1 MSLFRVY
8 QNLSKTPF
16 LSCVKCRTL
25 NTNKIYETFYNVRNL
40 NCYFKRQN
48 SSSVQQNDVI
58 SFESM
63 LEKRRKESQRTIL
76 VQVHSDQSCSDL
88 YKHCSQFGI
97 IESMFHYTLP
107 DSSAHFVLVEFS
119 NEEGVKSVLSSC
131 AHLDATQVVPVQSP
145 FLWFR
150 AQEKKSKLQKKA
162 HDNTKIPI
170 YYKQTDLPSNNE
182 LYDLLMQAEN
192 ISDQMLM
199 LYNGTC
205 LNEIGARLRFLTA
218 HQVEAAI
225 KGLFPQ
231 TQCLPFGSS
240 VNGFG
245 KLNCD
250 LDIAVKLDG
259 PSGKDSSN
267 CRLIFHTK
275 TSLSNGRSQVQRY
288 METLADMIQLF
299 MPGCSGVK
307 RILQARVPIVKYKQ
321 DLTGVD
327 CDLSMTNMT
336 AVHMSELLYTF
347 GCIDWRVRLL
357 VFTVKHWAAAV
368 NLTNSSP
375 GRWITNFSL
384 TLLVIFYLQQVKIL
398 PSIDM
403 LQRMARSVD
412 KRISDDGVNCTFLRD
427 VSSFQTN
434 PVPEVSTL
442 TSLLLGFFEYYATF
456 DFGSKAVAL
465 GPGIPI
471 PKQDYSPLYIIN
483 PLEQHLNVSK
493 NVSLEETERLKVEL
507 RNAAW
512 QLESMSHVAR
522 SDKSDQWGLVEL
534 FKESHMSVKTRNLFL
549 SALNRQKAD
558 SRLLTVKDLFE
569 NNENSN
575 KSDNVSKNSSESSV
589 RTDIQ
594 RTKPVSK
601 VTLTRRVRKR

>member
-8 QNLSKTPF
+8 RNVCKPPLMTC
-16 LSCVKCRTL
+16 LKC
-25 NTNKIYETFYNVRNL
+25 
-40 NCYFKRQN
+40 KRQN
-48 SSSVQQNDVI
+48 KFNDSFYVARSVSFHLKQYSSSSAQRTDI
-58 SFESM
+58 MSFDSV
-63 LEKRRKESQRTIL
+63 LEKRRKEAQKTIL
-76 VQVHSDQSCSDL
+76 VQVHSDQSCSGL
-88 YKHCSQFGI
+88 YKHCSQFGV
-97 IESMFHYTLP
+97 IENMFHYTVP

-131 AHLDATQVVPVQSP
+131 AHLDPTQVVPVQSP

-170 YYKQTDLPSNNE
+170 NYQQTDLPSNNE
-182 LYDLLMQAEN
+182 LNILLTQTEH
-192 ISDQMLM
+192 ISDQILV

-225 KGLFPQ
+225 IGLFPQ
-231 TQCLPFGSS
+231 TQCIPFGSS

-259 PSGKDSSN
+259 CYEKDNSKS
-267 CRLIFHTK
+267 RLIFHTK
-275 TSLSNGRSQVQRY
+275 TSLSSGRSQVQRY
-288 METLADMIQLF
+288 METLADMVQLF
-299 MPGCSGVK
+299 LPGCSGIK
-307 RILQARVPIVKYKQ
+307 RILQARVPIVKYRQ

-327 CDLSMTNMT
+327 CDLSMTNLT
-336 AVHMSELLYTF
+336 AVYMSELLYTF
-347 GCIDWRVRLL
+347 GCIDWRVRPL

-398 PSIDM
+398 PAIDI
-403 LQRMARSVD
+403 LKRMARSID
-412 KRISDDGVNCTFLRD
+412 IRISDDGVNCTFLRD
-427 VSSFQTN
+427 VGSIQTE
-434 PVPEVSTL
+434 PLPEVSTL
-442 TSLLLGFFEYYATF
+442 ATLLLGFFEYYATF
-456 DFGSKAVAL
+456 DFSCKAVAL

-483 PLEQHLNVSK
+483 PLEPHLNVSK
-493 NVSLEETERLKVEL
+493 NVSLEETEKLKVEI

-512 QLESMSHVAR
+512 HLESMSHSPV
-522 SDKSDQWGLVEL
+522 SGKHGQWGIVEL
-534 FKESHMSVKTRNLFL
+534 FKESHVSVKNRNVFL
-549 SALNRQKAD
+549 SALSRQKTD
-558 SRLLTVKDLFE
+558 SRLVTVKDLFVSDE
-569 NNENSN
+569 TYNNSGNV
-575 KSDNVSKNSSESSV
+575 DNG
-589 RTDIQ
+589 TDPVDMQ
-594 RTKPVSK
+594 KTKPISK
-601 VTLTRRVRKR
+601 PIRLTRRVRKR

>member
-8 QNLSKTPF
+8 QNLSKT
-16 LSCVKCRTL
+16 LLLTCLKCRRH
-25 NTNKIYETFYNVRNL
+25 NKINDGICMVSNL
-40 NCYFKRQN
+40 KFCFKQHG
-48 SSSVQQNDVI
+48 SSSVQQNDI
-58 SFESM
+58 MSFDSVM
-63 LEKRRKESQRTIL
+63 EKRRKEAQKTIL

-97 IESMFHYTLP
+97 IENMFHYTS
-107 DSSAHFVLVEFS
+107 SSAHFVLVEFL

-131 AHLDATQVVPVQSP
+131 AHLDPTQVVPVHSP

-150 AQEKKSKLQKKA
+150 AQEKKSKLQKRA
-162 HDNTKIPI
+162 DDNTKLPLN
-170 YYKQTDLPSNNE
+170 YKQTDLPSVSE
-182 LYDLLMQAEN
+182 LYDLLIQAEH
-192 ISDQMLM
+192 ISDQILL
-199 LYNGTC
+199 LYNATC

-218 HQVEAAI
+218 NQIEVAI
-225 KGLFPQ
+225 IGLFPQ
-231 TQCLPFGSS
+231 AQCIPFGSS

-245 KLNCD
+245 KVSCD

-259 PSGKDSSN
+259 WSGKDNSKS
-267 CRLIFHTK
+267 RLIFHTK

-299 MPGCSGVK
+299 LPGCSGIK

-336 AVHMSELLYTF
+336 AVYMSELLYTF
-347 GCIDWRVRLL
+347 GCVDWRVRPL

-368 NLTNSSP
+368 NLTNSIP
-375 GRWITNFSL
+375 GRWITNFAL

-398 PSIDM
+398 PTIDI
-403 LQRMARSVD
+403 LKQRARSVD
-412 KRISDDGVNCTFLRD
+412 KRISDDGINCTFLRD
-427 VSSFQTN
+427 VSSVQTN

-442 TSLLLGFFEYYATF
+442 ASLLLGFFQYYATF

-471 PKQDYSPLYIIN
+471 PKQDYSPLYIMN

-512 QLESMSHVAR
+512 NLESMSHGP
-522 SDKSDQWGLVEL
+522 SSGKKGYWGLVEL
-534 FKESHMSVKTRNLFL
+534 FKESHESVKSRNLFL
-549 SALNRQKAD
+549 SALNRHKTD

-569 NNENSN
+569 NSENYNS
-575 KSDNVSKNSSESSV
+575 SDNTKNNKEPNNIQKTKSVSNV
-589 RTDIQ
+589 
-594 RTKPVSK
+594 K
-601 VTLTRRVRKR
+601 VTRRIRKR

>member
-1 MSLFRVY
+1 MSLFQVY
-8 QNLSKTPF
+8 HNLSKT
-16 LSCVKCRTL
+16 LLLACLKCRRQ
-25 NTNKIYETFYNVRNL
+25 NKINGAFCIVRKS
-40 NCYFKRQN
+40 CFKQH
-48 SSSVQQNDVI
+48 SSSVQQNDII
-58 SFESM
+58 SFDSL
-63 LEKRRKESQRTIL
+63 LEKRRKEAQKTIL

-97 IESMFHYTLP
+97 IENMFYYTSSN
-107 DSSAHFVLVEFS
+107 SSAHFVLVEFS
-119 NEEGVKSVLSSC
+119 NDEGLKSVLSSC
-131 AHLDATQVVPVQSP
+131 THLDPTQVVPVQSP

-150 AQEKKSKLQKKA
+150 AQEKKIRLEKKA
-162 HDNTKIPI
+162 DDNTKIPI
-170 YYKQTDLPSNNE
+170 NYKQTDLPPNNE
-182 LYDLLMQAEN
+182 LYNLLIQAEH
-192 ISDQMLM
+192 ISDQILM
-199 LYNGTC
+199 LHNGTC

-218 HQVEAAI
+218 HQVETAI
-225 KGLFPQ
+225 LGLFPQ
-231 TQCLPFGSS
+231 TQCVPFGSS

-259 PSGKDSSN
+259 CSGTNNSDS
-267 CRLIFHTK
+267 RLIFHTK

-299 MPGCSGVK
+299 LPGCSGVK

-336 AVHMSELLYTF
+336 AVYMSELLYTF
-347 GCIDWRVRLL
+347 GCVDWRVRPL

-368 NLTNSSP
+368 NLTNSTP

-384 TLLVIFYLQQVKIL
+384 TLLVIFYLQQIKIL
-398 PSIDM
+398 PTIDM
-403 LQRMARSVD
+403 LKQMARSVD

-442 TSLLLGFFEYYATF
+442 GSLLLGFFEYYATF

-471 PKQDYSPLYIIN
+471 PKQDYSPLYIMN

-512 QLESMSHVAR
+512 HLESMSH
-522 SDKSDQWGLVEL
+522 SPSNGKKGHWGLVEL
-534 FKESHMSVKTRNLFL
+534 FKESHDSVKSRNLFL
-549 SALNRQKAD
+549 SAFSRHKTD

-569 NNENSN
+569 KSENYN
-575 KSDNVSKNSSESSV
+575 GSDNIEPLDK
-589 RTDIQ
+589 Q
-594 RTKPVSK
+594 RTKPMSK
-601 VTLTRRVRKR
+601 VRLIRRVRKR